1 MKEKINTAMME
12 FNKPSELT
20 QIIFT
25 KENKHDSATLYE
37 MNPMQIDLINFIYYR
52 VRETIIKEKMVINES
67 GMTEFYFPIQDI
79 SKAINKYKNN
89 QYNTLIKTLNDL
101 SDVKIILN
109 SLGKNKDIDEM
120 IITRFI
126 LEMKISKHKIF
137 SDKKTIRLGL
147 SNTLITR
154 FIDVKKYFSKMFFK
168 IQFSMVSKYS
178 KLLYEILKDY
188 EGLEVLIL
196 NYNDCLDLLNV
207 SNGKKEKWAII
218 NQNILKRAVQEIN
231 EKSDI
236 FVNYEP
242 IKEKPT
248 KEERL
253 QVTKIKFNI
262 KKQSEER
269 LHRLG
274 LIKESITSLP
284 FYNKSKAKLDALIKN
299 GYKVIDEEGWIE
311 VDIKKN
317 EEKYDCEVRIDKWLE
332 ETTEDVKLEILQ
344 SVTGKLEDCEDH
356 TTYIKEY
363 RLTGIFSQEAFTKNA
378 KETIEI
384 LNKAII
390 EYQHE

>member
-231 EKSDI
+231 EK
-236 FVNYEP
+236 EG
-242 IKEKPT
+242 IKENDQEMIQTRRDPDMRLPLDQYV
-248 KEERL
+248 EEL
-253 QVTKIKFNI
+253 L
-262 KKQSEER
+262 KKSN
-269 LHRLG
+269 
-274 LIKESITSLP
+274 S
-284 FYNKSKAKLDALIKN
+284 
-299 GYKVIDEEGWIE
+299 
-311 VDIKKN
+311 
-317 EEKYDCEVRIDKWLE
+317 
-332 ETTEDVKLEILQ
+332 
-344 SVTGKLEDCEDH
+344 
-356 TTYIKEY
+356 
-363 RLTGIFSQEAFTKNA
+363 
-378 KETIEI
+378 
-384 LNKAII
+384 
-390 EYQHE
+390 